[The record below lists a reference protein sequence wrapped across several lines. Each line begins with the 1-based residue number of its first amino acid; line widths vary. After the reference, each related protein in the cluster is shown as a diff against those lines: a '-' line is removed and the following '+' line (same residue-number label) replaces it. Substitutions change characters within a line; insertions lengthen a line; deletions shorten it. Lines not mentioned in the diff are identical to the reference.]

1 MDFIPAASEKE
12 YAYLYYDSLTHSL
25 VTAVYNEGI
34 YIYDINRRQTRH
46 LLLNLHPSQRG
57 AAIANICGNNKGTIY
72 LADIN
77 NGLYRINLLV
87 NDTVKRYTSL
97 QGLPGNICY
106 WCTTDNAG
114 YVWIATPTGV
124 CRMDPEKE
132 TFTDFGIDQGHP
144 GNASFLSAD
153 QSGNIYQPW
162 MDGYYSWN
170 TSSFQ
175 ADPPRGKI
183 YLRNCMMN
191 DTALPEDSVYHFAAG
206 ENNLSFQFGYL
217 LLSENSTVDLEYRIN
232 NAAWLQLPENHAVA
246 FSSLAPG
253 SYHIQVREKKFPD
266 AIFHL
271 RFTIR
276 TPVWARWWFIVLS
289 GMLITAAVYYLF
301 RRRLNTIRKEN
312 ALKQKIAATE
322 MMALRAQMNPHF
334 IFNCISSID
343 NFILG
348 NDKENA
354 SHYLNQFAKLI
365 RNILDNSKNDVI
377 PFWKDWETLSFYLE
391 IEKLRNNNS
400 FICKMEADE
409 TLLNGHYKIPPLV
422 IQPYIENAIHHGLR
436 ALKNRQGIL
445 TITAKLREGIL
456 EYRIEDNGIGREQAA
471 ASRYMHVTHQSY
483 GMQLSRERIELFN
496 DQSGNSVTITDL
508 KDDKG
513 EASGTLV
520 VVLLKV

>member
-1 MDFIPAASEKE
+1 
-12 YAYLYYDSLTHSL
+12 
-25 VTAVYNEGI
+25 
-34 YIYDINRRQTRH
+34 
-46 LLLNLHPSQRG
+46 
-57 AAIANICGNNKGTIY
+57 
-72 LADIN
+72 
-77 NGLYRINLLV
+77 
-87 NDTVKRYTSL
+87 
-97 QGLPGNICY
+97 
-106 WCTTDNAG
+106 
-114 YVWIATPTGV
+114 
-124 CRMDPEKE
+124 
-132 TFTDFGIDQGHP
+132 
-144 GNASFLSAD
+144 
-153 QSGNIYQPW
+153 
-162 MDGYYSWN
+162 
-170 TSSFQ
+170 
-175 ADPPRGKI
+175 
-183 YLRNCMMN
+183 
-191 DTALPEDSVYHFAAG
+191 
-206 ENNLSFQFGYL
+206 
-217 LLSENSTVDLEYRIN
+217 
-232 NAAWLQLPENHAVA
+232 
-246 FSSLAPG
+246 
-253 SYHIQVREKKFPD
+253 
-266 AIFHL
+266 
-271 RFTIR
+271 
-276 TPVWARWWFIVLS
+276 
-289 GMLITAAVYYLF
+289 MLITAAVYYLF
-301 RRRLNTIRKEN
+301 RRRLNTIRKEES
-312 ALKQKIAATE
+312 LKQKIAATE

-334 IFNCISSID
+334 IFNCISSIG

-436 ALKNRQGIL
+436 ALKKQAGYFNHHSQTQR
-445 TITAKLREGIL
+445 GIL